1 MYDLC
6 AQAAEIP
13 VWQLF
18 GQQAR
23 RWTPV
28 GSWTVAASPAHIA
41 EAVQRYSSMG
51 YTWLKYHLSPFEN
64 VIDQIE
70 AAQAVAPPVAPGLPP
85 RPPPPLPVP
94 NSAACGRVG
103 VGVPD
108 PPGLHSP
115 GRPPAPGLRPH
126 PLAARAT
133 VGEHDHRQL
142 AAMVLFVGLARTDGA
157 ACRRTLSSVAS
168 RTQSGA
174 RTLSSTER

>member
-70 AAQAVAPPVAPGLPP
+70 AAQAVAPPVAPGTPAHPP
-85 RPPPPLPVP
+85 HTRAPKTQW
-94 NSAACGRVG
+94 ACGRG
-103 VGVPD
+103 G
-108 PPGLHSP
+108 GS
-115 GRPPAPGLRPH
+115 APWPI
-126 PLAARAT
+126 
-133 VGEHDHRQL
+133 
-142 AAMVLFVGLARTDGA
+142 F
-157 ACRRTLSSVAS
+157 
-168 RTQSGA
+168 
-174 RTLSSTER
+174 